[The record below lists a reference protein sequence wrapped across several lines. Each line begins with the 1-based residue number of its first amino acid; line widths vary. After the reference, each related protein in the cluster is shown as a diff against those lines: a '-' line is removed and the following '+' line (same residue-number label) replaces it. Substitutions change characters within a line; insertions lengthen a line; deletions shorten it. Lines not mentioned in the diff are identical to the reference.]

1 MNEGDHREMV
11 EHRMVG
17 EEHRMAGEEHRM
29 AEEEH
34 HKVEVHTLAGH
45 HRAGEEHRKVEG
57 DRQAEVRTLAER
69 HRAGEGHRMAEEHTL
84 AERRRA
90 EVHTLAGHHMVE
102 GDTEVEGHSKQAVV
116 LVRSIQAE
124 VLVHKLAAAGA
135 VAFDPTSIRSL
146 YHALSRIS
154 S

>member
-1 MNEGDHREMV
+1 
-11 EHRMVG
+11 
-17 EEHRMAGEEHRM
+17 M

-34 HKVEVHTLAGH
+34 HKVEGHTLAGH
-45 HRAGEEHRKVEG
+45 HRAGEEHRKVVG
-57 DRQAEVRTLAER
+57 DRQAEVRTLAEH

-84 AERRRA
+84 AGHHMAEEERRRA

-146 YHALSRIS
+146 YCALSRIS